1 MKNDF
6 SFAPLKDAERKRLE
20 KEEKEIKEKASNA
33 QDALIACL
41 KSGTFAKYR
50 EEYKKAESALIE
62 TGIKLDLVNPVEYAM
77 AAKTI
82 FINLKVLRQLNDQI
96 DADQKRVLK

>member
-41 KSGTFAKYR
+41 KSGTFAKYK

-62 TGIKLDLVNPVEYAM
+62 AGIQLAIVNPVEYTI

-82 FINLKVLRQLNDQI
+82 FINLKVLRQLNDSI
-96 DADQKRVLK
+96 ETDQKRILK